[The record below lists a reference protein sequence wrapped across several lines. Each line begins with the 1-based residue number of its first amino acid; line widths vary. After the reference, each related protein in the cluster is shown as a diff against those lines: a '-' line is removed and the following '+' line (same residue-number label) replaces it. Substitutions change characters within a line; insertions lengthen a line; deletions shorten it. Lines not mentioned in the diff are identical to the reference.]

1 MKILSVNQM
10 LPTGVSC
17 STQVGSPSVTTLL
30 LWFTEMAQ
38 MIATFNPAAYD
49 RVGEACYYSLSHQ
62 GTPHTLFLGANAS
75 HHFPQQIHPKYCLCS
90 RCHGA

>member
-1 MKILSVNQM
+1 
-10 LPTGVSC
+10 
-17 STQVGSPSVTTLL
+17 
-30 LWFTEMAQ
+30 MAQ

-75 HHFPQQIHPKYCLCS
+75 HHFPNSSTPNTVFVPGVMGLRLFGKTATHLERFPGEKAPV
-90 RCHGA
+90 G